1 MLSLPRNSEGWWLL
15 VWMILFPTI
24 GAFWAW
30 NQASGVLALPIQNI
44 SQYLIPVSAVV
55 MAHFMLSEPLSAF
68 QILGIF
74 LINLR
79 CGNGPR
85 NFRPAEKTVRAL
97 SASCAFRQE
106 VNPCRNTG

>member
-1 MLSLPRNSEGWWLL
+1 
-15 VWMILFPTI
+15 MILFPTI

-30 NQASGVLALPIQNI
+30 NQASVVLTLPIQNI

-74 LINLR
+74 LITCGVTMDPAISARLRSR
-79 CGNGPR
+79 CGR
-85 NFRPAEKTVRAL
+85 FLHHVR
-97 SASCAFRQE
+97 SGRE
-106 VNPCRNTG
+106 